1 MVGHARSMSGG
12 RIERGIRRRVFG
24 RTPTSVADQQP
35 PPCPAGWR
43 TGPPDFVGVGV
54 QRGGTSW
61 WFRELSRHRD
71 VHQAPGARKE
81 LHFFDPFSNRS
92 LTAADI
98 RRYHQWFARPDGGIT
113 GEWSPVYVYEP
124 WAVPM
129 LALAAPDARYLLL
142 LRDPIDR
149 FRSGVEFAVRKG
161 FSHSAAVLDAFHRG
175 LYAEQVARLLDHVP
189 RERLLVLL
197 YEELR
202 ARGPQNCG
210 GARRSS
216 SDSIPM
222 GSTALSVR
230 GSRPR
235 VPIRTEALPP
245 DSSTRSVHGIGTIRS
260 RWAVWFRISISDVGR
275 RRRRA
280 DPIGRHRRRLDE
292 RGVTALR
299 AREPVGGFHACRS
312 PSTSSPRTGA
322 MPSATSAR
330 ATKRHTRA

>member
-1 MVGHARSMSGG
+1 MSGG

-202 ARGPQNCG
+202 ARP
-210 GARRSS
+210 AE
-216 SDSIPM
+216 
-222 GSTALSVR
+222 L
-230 GSRPR
+230 
-235 VPIRTEALPP
+235 
-245 DSSTRSVHGIGTIRS
+245 
-260 RWAVWFRISISDVGR
+260 R
-275 RRRRA
+275 RRTA
-280 DPIGRHRRRLDE
+280 EFLGLDPDGFD
-292 RGVTALR
+292 GAVG
-299 AREPVGGFHACRS
+299 AREPTARTDPDRGFAPGLVDEIRARYRDDS
-312 PSTSSPRTGA
+312 VALGRLVPDLDLGRWSTA
-322 MPSATSAR
+322 SAR
-330 ATKRHTRA
+330 